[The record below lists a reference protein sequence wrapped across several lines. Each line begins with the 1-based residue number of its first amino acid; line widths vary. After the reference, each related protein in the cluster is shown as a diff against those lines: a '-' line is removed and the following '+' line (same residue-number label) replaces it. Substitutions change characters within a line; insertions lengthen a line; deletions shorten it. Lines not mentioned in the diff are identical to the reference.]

1 MSGSRRWF
9 GYEADNGTDYCVELD
24 ESVAESV
31 ALGFGV
37 VVAGADPINTTGKL
51 PISLRYINVFR
62 VVDDITQRR
71 KFYVGTLAAFAT
83 LQAAGTATIDGTL
96 WQISSAIGEQRK
108 IVPGT
113 DSALLDGDLDSN

>member
-1 MSGSRRWF
+1 MVGSRRWF
-9 GYEADNGTDYCVELD
+9 GYESDDGKDYAVELD

-31 ALGFGV
+31 ALGFTT
-37 VVAGADPINTTGKL
+37 VASGADPINATGRL
-51 PISLRYINVFR
+51 PVALRYINVFK

-71 KFYVGTLAAFAT
+71 KFYVGTLAAFAA
-83 LQAAGTATIDGTL
+83 LQTAGTVTVDGSL